1 MKHRCKNCNK
11 QLAQGIFS
19 GTIAIKCPR
28 CKTINQLDLSTP
40 NAHERHSLE
49 HETHGQDHRKT
60 AAEALR

>member
-28 CKTINQLDLSTP
+28 CKMINQLNAREHLLSTGD
-40 NAHERHSLE
+40 AHAQNPKS
-49 HETHGQDHRKT
+49 
-60 AAEALR
+60 AARLAGR

>member
-28 CKTINQLDLSTP
+28 CKMINQL
-40 NAHERHSLE
+40 NAHEHLLATGDAYAQNSKPTTRLA
-49 HETHGQDHRKT
+49 GR
-60 AAEALR
+60 